1 MRGRSHQGGHSER
14 EFTKEDVVRGGSHKG
29 GCSEREVT

>member
-1 MRGRSHQGGHSER
+1 MRGRSHKGGCSEGGHI
-14 EFTKEDVVRGGSHKG
+14 KEDVVRGSHKG

>member
-1 MRGRSHQGGHSER
+1 MRGRSHKGGCSEGGHI
-14 EFTKEDVVRGGSHKG
+14 KEDVVRGRSHKG